1 MFFKKLFPTNKLSS
15 MKGTQLELAKNL
27 FIEANKKLKYITV
40 SNTIRDK
47 DLEKEY
53 RRKVEMNKLKLS
65 EELIQMIYLVEAE
78 AINNQV
84 LNFFVELYNS
94 KDNTQ

>member
-1 MFFKKLFPTNKLSS
+1 MQF
-15 MKGTQLELAKNL
+15 ELAKN
-27 FIEANKKLKYITV
+27 FFVEINKKLKYLSV

-53 RRKVEMNKLKLS
+53 RRKVEMKQLR
-65 EELIQMIYLVEAE
+65 LIDSIIEMIYYIELE

-84 LNFFVELYNS
+84 LSFFVEIYNS